1 MTKRDVMEENEL
13 ILKQRNS
20 RGFITQIKLINGREL
35 QVIRNTKKVKQSYSV
50 DILSLQER
58 SKLITIIAWNWL
70 ITCVGFVL
78 LTLLM
83 LKFLPPYLGDDKN
96 FYLGMIL
103 VTGFLGSTLSFVM
116 FLKNTSKQQIF
127 FSKNANVPIIKLNK
141 GKPTKEIFST
151 FINSIEQRITEFQ
164 AHMEVAEEKQ
174 LIGEMK
180 MLRRLSDSGV
190 VSKKSYEL
198 AKEKLF
204 NGFDS
209 QVINRNNVA

>member
-20 RGFITQIKLINGREL
+20 RGFMTQIKLINGREL
-35 QVIRNTKKVKQSYSV
+35 QVIRNTKKIKQSYSV

-58 SKLITIIAWNWL
+58 SKLITVIAWNWL
-70 ITCVGFVL
+70 ITCVGFIL
-78 LTLLM
+78 LTLLL
-83 LKFLPPYLGDDKN
+83 LKFSPPYLGNDN
-96 FYLGMIL
+96 FFYLGIIL
-103 VTGFLGSTLSFVM
+103 VTGFLGCALSFVQ

-141 GKPTKEIFST
+141 GKPTKEVFST
-151 FINSIEQRITEFQ
+151 FINSIQKRITEFQ
-164 AHMEVAEEKQ
+164 AHMDIAEENQ

-190 VSKKSYEL
+190 ISKKSYEL
-198 AKEKLF
+198 AKETLF

-209 QVINRNNVA
+209 QVINRDNVS